1 MSAKPVRSL
10 QAAARTRAWRRARA
24 EAGFV
29 KIEVWA
35 PAACKADI
43 QAAVQAIVMES
54 SRGPTL
60 LSNPHPSKGVRQM
73 DSVIDTAWT
82 IPGLQEALTSS
93 ALVRPDE
100 LTATVVEGAE
110 PVLLV
115 TMHEY
120 GDLPVYLSAGPL
132 QMVLSVI
139 LWPCDEQNNRAAF
152 NEFLLKAQKI
162 VPLSNFGITTV
173 EDRDYYE
180 LMGEISAKTSLQT
193 ILIELRTLAEN
204 AIAAAG
210 DLRDSF
216 DKTSGVAA

>member
-1 MSAKPVRSL
+1 
-10 QAAARTRAWRRARA
+10 
-24 EAGFV
+24 
-29 KIEVWA
+29 
-35 PAACKADI
+35 
-43 QAAVQAIVMES
+43 
-54 SRGPTL
+54 
-60 LSNPHPSKGVRQM
+60 M

-82 IPGLQEALTSS
+82 IQGLQEALTSS
-93 ALVRPDE
+93 ALVRPGE

-115 TMHEY
+115 TMEEF
-120 GDLPVYLSAGPL
+120 GDLPIYVSAGPL

-139 LWPCDEQNNRAAF
+139 LWPCDEQKNRAAF

-210 DLRDSF
+210 DLRESF

>member
-1 MSAKPVRSL
+1 MPPKPTRTEK
-10 QAAARTRAWRRARA
+10 AAERTRAWRDARRK
-24 EAGFV
+24 AGWI

-35 PAACKADI
+35 PAACKGDV

-54 SRGPTL
+54 ARGPAL
-60 LSNPHPSKGVRQM
+60 RNNPNPPEGPTM

-82 IPGLQEALTSS
+82 IPGLQSALEGST
-93 ALVRPDE
+93 LVRPGE
-100 LTATVVEGAE
+100 LTAKVLEGAE

-120 GDLPVYLSAGPL
+120 GDLPVYVSAGPL
-132 QMVLSVI
+132 QMVLSCI
-139 LWPCDEQNNRAAF
+139 LWPCDEQQDRAAF

-173 EDRDYYE
+173 DGRDYYE
-180 LMGEISAKTSLQT
+180 LMGEISSKTTLQT
-193 ILIELRTLAEN
+193 IVIELRALADN

-216 DKTSGVAA
+216 EKSRGKAA